1 MSFKMRGCR
10 IQGGGTTDS
19 KGGLA
24 MRPSLSL
31 STILALIVASL
42 PIINP
47 PVRGQ
52 ANYYQESAHA
62 TAEKPSQ
69 EKGAGDKVHLET
81 RLVSLNVS
89 VTDPFGRLVTGLR
102 KEHFEV
108 YDDKVKQDIAHFT
121 DLDAP
126 LSIGIVYDVSGSMG
140 STIGSSFQALRHFIE
155 TSHEEDDFF
164 LIVFN
169 DRSRLAEDFTT
180 SADTLLGRLI
190 LVKPKNSTAFYDA
203 VYLGL
208 EKVLQGRH
216 ERKALLII
224 SDGEDNNS
232 RYSHKEVRE
241 RARESGVMIY
251 GIALPGPH
259 GYGFGVMS
267 HVAGFTGGRSFSPG
281 QDGMNFSD
289 ICIRIALEL
298 RHQYSIG
305 FYPTN
310 AKSDTKWHKVKIRVN
325 GPRGLGRLSLTYK
338 DRYESF
344 GQ

>member
-1 MSFKMRGCR
+1 
-10 IQGGGTTDS
+10 
-19 KGGLA
+19 
-24 MRPSLSL
+24 MRPKLTL
-31 STILALIVASL
+31 FTILAFLAVSV
-42 PIINP
+42 PIINS

-52 ANYYQESAHA
+52 TYDYQER
-62 TAEKPSQ
+62 TDTTPEKPSQ
-69 EKGAGDKVHLET
+69 EKGVGDKVQLET
-81 RLVSLNVS
+81 QLVSLNVS
-89 VTDPFGRLVTGLR
+89 VTDQFGRLVTGLR

-108 YDDKVKQDIAHFT
+108 YDDKVKQHIAHFT
-121 DLDAP
+121 SMDVP
-126 LSIGIVYDVSGSMG
+126 LSIGIIYDVSGSMG
-140 STIGSSFQALRHFIE
+140 STIGGSFQALRHFIE
-155 TSHEEDDFF
+155 TSHEDDDFF

-169 DRSRLAEDFTT
+169 DRARLVEDFTT
-180 SADTLLGRLI
+180 SADTLLGRLMI
-190 LVKPKNSTAFYDA
+190 VKPKNSTAFYDA

-259 GYGFGVMS
+259 GYGIGVMS

-281 QDGMNFSD
+281 QDGMNFGD

-298 RHQYSIG
+298 RHQYSLG
-305 FYPTN
+305 FYPTD
-310 AKSDTKWHKVKIRVN
+310 AKSDAKWHRVKVRIN

-344 GQ
+344 YR